1 VNPHGSTHLIGMHG
15 WAGDHHSWTPWA
27 EQVQQRGWGFSW
39 GERGYGAFPP
49 AVPHWPQ
56 GARHRIVIA
65 HSLGPHLIPAEVWGE
80 ATAAVWLASF
90 TRFLPQGRAG
100 RPLQTALRSMRQ
112 RLEAGEVND
121 LLREF
126 LAQAAAPQAAELLPQ
141 GPLERGISAEGLQRL
156 LIDLGRLEASSGLPE
171 GFPQGIPVL
180 VVEAGQDQIVAPES
194 RAQLRQELP
203 QATVWSR
210 ADLGHSLLDPS
221 LPGAVLQWIADAC
234 A

>member
-1 VNPHGSTHLIGMHG
+1 
-15 WAGDHHSWTPWA
+15 
-27 EQVQQRGWGFSW
+27 
-39 GERGYGAFPP
+39 
-49 AVPHWPQ
+49 
-56 GARHRIVIA
+56 
-65 HSLGPHLIPAEVWGE
+65 
-80 ATAAVWLASF
+80 
-90 TRFLPQGRAG
+90 
-100 RPLQTALRSMRQ
+100 MRQ
-112 RLEAGEVND
+112 RLEAGEVNA

-126 LAQAAAPQAAELLPQ
+126 LARAAAPQAAELLPQ

-180 VVEAGQDQIVAPES
+180 VVEARQDQIVAPES